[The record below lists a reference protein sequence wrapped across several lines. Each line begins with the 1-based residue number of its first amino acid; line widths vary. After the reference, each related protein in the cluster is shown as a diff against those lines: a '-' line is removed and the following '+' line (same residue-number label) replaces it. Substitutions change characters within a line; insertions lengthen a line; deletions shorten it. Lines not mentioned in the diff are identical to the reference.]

1 MRLLV
6 ALVLLRFALPLVLL
20 HPAWEYHRDELLYF
34 AMGDH
39 LAWRMQFPPLI
50 AVVARVGDALFGDA
64 VWAARVP
71 AAAAGAALTGVV
83 LWLVRRLGGGSVGM
97 LLAWTALLGA
107 PVFLRPSVLMH
118 PVVFDQL
125 WAMLA
130 VTGVLLAA
138 REREPSWW
146 LLTGAALGL
155 GLLTKMSALM
165 YGAVVLGIALLVP
178 VLRQHLATRWPWLAA
193 LLAVTLGVPTLLG
206 QLHFD
211 WPFLAQLSSLQGTQ
225 LAATNR
231 LATLVE
237 QPLMLGPLALLV
249 LAGLVAGLRAA
260 TTRVS
265 GSEQATAAVA
275 TLFATG
281 LLVIV
286 LLQRG
291 KAYYAAPA
299 YPVLAAVGAAWLA
312 PRLSRA
318 SSVAFAAVLLVATAL
333 LLPLGVP
340 LLAPAPMARYTAW
353 LGVGAA
359 TRTNVGEQ
367 LPLPQDYAD
376 MLGWRAQAEAA
387 SQAFRALSPADTA
400 DAILAGSNYGRAGAI
415 ARYRRRLDLPYPV
428 SVHGDFHA
436 WGVGERS
443 GRVVILLDEA
453 SAQAELESVFRDVR
467 EVARIGDPRA
477 VAEEQ
482 DVRVLVAREPGQPI
496 ASLWPMLGPR
506 WD

>member
-1 MRLLV
+1 
-6 ALVLLRFALPLVLL
+6 
-20 HPAWEYHRDELLYF
+20 
-34 AMGDH
+34 
-39 LAWRMQFPPLI
+39 
-50 AVVARVGDALFGDA
+50 
-64 VWAARVP
+64 
-71 AAAAGAALTGVV
+71 
-83 LWLVRRLGGGSVGM
+83 M
-97 LLAWTALLGA
+97 L
-107 PVFLRPSVLMH
+107 

-125 WAMLA
+125 WAALA
-130 VTGVLLAA
+130 VTGLLLTA

-155 GLLTKMSALM
+155 LTKMSALM
-165 YGAVVLGIALLVP
+165 YGAVVLSIALLVP

-211 WPFLAQLSSLQGTQ
+211 WPFLARLASLQGTQ

-231 LATLVE
+231 LTTLVE

-265 GSEQATAAVA
+265 ASERATAAVA
-275 TLFATG
+275 TLFAAG
-281 LLVIV
+281 LLAVV

-291 KAYYAAPA
+291 KANYAAPA

-318 SSVAFAAVLLVATAL
+318 AAVACAVVLFVTTAL
-333 LLPLGVP
+333 LLPLSVP
-340 LLAPAPMARYTAW
+340 LLTPAPMARYTAW

-359 TRTNVGEQ
+359 TRTNVAEQ

-387 SQAFRALSPADTA
+387 SQAFRELSPADTA

-436 WGVGERS
+436 WSVGEPS
-443 GRVVILLDEA
+443 GRVVMLLDES
-453 SAQAELESVFRDVR
+453 SAQAELESVFRDMR

-482 DVRVLVAREPGQPI
+482 AVRVLVAREPGQPI
-496 ASLWPMLGPR
+496 ASLWPTLGPR